1 MYGNLQDIDLCS
13 LLHFIESKQKS
24 GVLFVEKKSIS
35 SYEDAD
41 FYFIFFYA
49 GKIVYGGDQQSFDLE
64 RLKDYLSYYNLDD
77 KLKEIETEL
86 MSSASIAE
94 YEGLLLLS
102 EKQIISYEK
111 QKNILTKII
120 QETLF
125 ETLSLSQGFF
135 TLNFYH
141 FLQPQINTFPI
152 DQFLSSTFIS
162 LRKWKQSYGYIQS
175 VDQIL
180 SITEPLKLKTFFNNN
195 TYQILSSKL
204 NNKISLKQLSRN
216 LHQDLGSIAQLIYP
230 CIEKGWINVVNY
242 HHQNN
247 FLETK
252 KDSYFNIVCLTNDQN
267 WAINTR
273 NLLTS
278 EKYNFVTT
286 INISQGLEHIFQITP
301 NLILFA
307 LEDNNFSKYQFCK
320 ILRNTQS
327 LSHIPIICI
336 VNHFI
341 FEENLRSKM
350 SGATE
355 YMTKNTFNKYLF
367 NIIEKYNL

>member
-35 SYEDAD
+35 IHENAD
-41 FYFIFFYA
+41 FYFIFFYV
-49 GKIVYGGDQQSFDLE
+49 GQIVYAGDQESFNLD
-64 RLKDYLSYYNLDD
+64 RLDHYLSYYNLDD

-86 MSSASIAE
+86 ISSASIAE
-94 YEGLLLLS
+94 YEALLLLS
-102 EKQIISYEK
+102 EKQIISPEK
-111 QKNILTKII
+111 QKNILIKII
-120 QETLF
+120 EEILF

-135 TLNFYH
+135 TLNFYY

-152 DQFLSSTFIS
+152 DQFLSKTFIS
-162 LRKWKQSYGYIQS
+162 LKKWKQSYGYIQS
-175 VDQIL
+175 ADQYLI
-180 SITEPLKLKTFFNNN
+180 ITEPSKLKTFFSDN
-195 TYQILSSKL
+195 TYQALSSKL
-204 NNKISLKQLSRN
+204 NNKISLRQLSRY
-216 LHQDLGSIAQLIYP
+216 LHQDLGSLAQLIYP
-230 CIEKGWINVVNY
+230 CIEKGWIDVVNY
-242 HHQNN
+242 HQNN

-252 KDSYFNIVCLTNDQN
+252 KDSYFNIVCITNDQN
-267 WAINTR
+267 WATNTQ

-286 INISQGLEHIFQITP
+286 ININQGLEHIFQITP

-327 LSHIPIICI
+327 LSHVPIICI
-336 VNHFI
+336 VNHFV
-341 FEENLRSKM
+341 FEENLRLKM

-355 YMTKNTFNKYLF
+355 YMTKNTFNKYLL
-367 NIIEKYNL
+367 NIIEKYT